1 MIFKDIDLF
10 DIYKESKQTLLDKNI
25 IFIDLSNIS
34 QSGHKLNIDN
44 RLIECIR
51 LSSDLI
57 ISLDEWINII
67 NKLQISFD
75 NENWIEISNKN
86 FIFNNDKLEINLNEK
101 YQIKFIK
108 LNIKDENYINKIK
121 IEILNRKF
129 PGLMVASRSDG
140 FGARFMPILNAMYLS
155 SKLGYKF
162 GIVWP
167 KSSYDQT
174 SLKKL
179 DNNELAGLYGGNEEF
194 IFDKEFLNLYSYL
207 GKISPANIPAENHD
221 IQDYLKRPHQENFG
235 YHISYDISKLKGLDK
250 YYLKEYPKLWKSI
263 KFAKP
268 VNDIIDNVSQKVQ
281 KYFPNKF
288 IAIHIRAGDGVYDYI
303 RSGLDAFYRKMM
315 PNEIAMALI
324 DENLKINNDIVLFG
338 DDFTQ
343 LRELKKFYKN
353 KIYLIEDF
361 IDDTIIDIKRVIFD
375 IVFMSKAKE
384 IYSGGSSFAKTAS
397 YIGLGKIPEYYF
409 THFSINE
416 MIIIIKK
423 YFNYNLN
430 LHQYQ
435 KSYSLLF
442 LHNLCLM
449 QHVSRDEL
457 ISILNQGINY
467 DRNNCAFLVHMF
479 NHYIYLKKYD
489 EANNTLGLLFDLKDF
504 DWMYK
509 YIIRYKD
516 SIYKVFVNNIIG
528 YSQEKY
534 LNISYMASKISIDTK
549 LTRSRI
555 LKYLSN
561 YLLGLN
567 IDDKA
572 KNLLNHYINITNKLN
587 VSVNEINS
595 QIETNIKNNEN
606 LKSILQNEQIA
617 LKNQID
623 TNKSNEVL
631 IQKLKLEID
640 ILNKQTTST
649 NLTAQSRIKNQLSYK
664 LGQAI
669 IDNSKSLWGYIRMP
683 YILSYIKETHQ
694 KNQKIYQEKIKNN
707 PSLKLPPFE
716 TYPDYKEAIKCKNHL
731 SYKLGEA
738 LINADKS
745 KFKLGYLWLW
755 FKCKQITKEH
765 KNCKINDK

>member
-10 DIYKESKQTLLDKNI
+10 DISNQATINI
-25 IFIDLSNIS
+25 IENNIYLDLSNVKAN
-34 QSGHKLNIDN
+34 GHRLNIDN
-44 RLIECIR
+44 RLVECVR
-51 LSSDLI
+51 LSSDTI
-57 ISLDEWINII
+57 ASLNEWMEII
-67 NKLQISFD
+67 NKLEISFD
-75 NENWIEISNKN
+75 NIEWIEISNKN
-86 FIFNNDKLEINLNEK
+86 FILDKSNRIEINLNEK
-101 YQIKFIK
+101 YKIKFIK

-155 SKLGYKF
+155 NKLGYKF

-235 YHISYDISKLKGLDK
+235 YHISYDISKLNGLDK
-250 YYLKEYPKLWKSI
+250 YYLREYPKLWKSI
-263 KFAKP
+263 KFTKP
-268 VNDIIDNVSQKVQ
+268 VNDIIDNVNQKVQ

-397 YIGLGKIPEYYF
+397 YIGLGKIPKYYF
-409 THFSINE
+409 THFSIDE

-449 QHVSRDEL
+449 QHISRDEL

-479 NHYIYLKKYD
+479 NHYMYLKKYD

-509 YIIRYKD
+509 YIIKHKD

-534 LNISYMASKISIDTK
+534 LNISYMAAKISIDTK
-549 LTRSRI
+549 LTRSRV
-555 LKYLSN
+555 LKYIQN
-561 YLLGLN
+561 YLLGLEIN
-567 IDDKA
+567 DGSKY
-572 KNLLNHYINITNKLN
+572 LLNHYINIAEKLN
-587 VSVNEINS
+587 ISINQLNS
-595 QIETNIKNNEN
+595 QIETTTKNDSY
-606 LKSILQNEQIA
+606 LKSELENEKIA
-617 LKNQID
+617 LKKQID
-623 TNKSNEVL
+623 INRSNEILLQNIKSENQKLQKLNTDLSLAYNAAKSN
-631 IQKLKLEID
+631 
-640 ILNKQTTST
+640 
-649 NLTAQSRIKNQLSYK
+649 AKNYLSYK
-664 LGQAI
+664 LGQALI
-669 IDNSKSLWGYIRMP
+669 KASKNWYKGGYIKF
-683 YILSYIKETHQ
+683 I
-694 KNQKIYQEKIKNN
+694 
-707 PSLKLPPFE
+707 F
-716 TYPDYKEAIKCKNHL
+716 EAIK
-731 SYKLGEA
+731 
-738 LINADKS
+738 
-745 KFKLGYLWLW
+745 
-755 FKCKQITKEH
+755 ITKEH
-765 KNCKINDK
+765 KKRCK